1 MAGLAAGTKVLEGN
15 EAVAY
20 GATLCRP
27 DVIAAFPITPAT
39 SVLEHLYRFSAEGL
53 LDAELIATEGEN
65 SALSALMGA
74 SAAGARTFTATS
86 SMGLAFMFD
95 AYLAASGSRLPIVMA
110 LAMREQPMPMVLA
123 AGSSDAIAVKDG
135 GWIQIYVETCQEIL
149 DSVIMA
155 YRLAED
161 EEILLPV
168 NVCYLGFYLSYLS
181 QRVEVPSPQDVDA
194 FLAPLGRKG
203 RIKLGLERPLTF
215 PAEIAPA
222 DPLLMEYRRKHC
234 AAMERA
240 KGKLDRIDEEF
251 GRKFGRGYGGQI
263 EEYRTEDA
271 ETILVTMESA
281 TGTAREVVDHKRE
294 EGVGVGLVKVRMFR
308 PFPRERLIEALRG
321 RKAVGALDRHV
332 CFGWN
337 CGHLFLEL
345 KALLSDLEGPIP
357 LLGFIAGAGGAD
369 ITLDHLDRA
378 VDLIDAAGRG
388 KGYSETTWLGLED
401 GSP

>member
-1 MAGLAAGTKVLEGN
+1 MAKLAAGTKVLEGN
-15 EAVAY
+15 AAVAY

-27 DVIAAFPITPAT
+27 DVIAAYPITPAT

-110 LAMREQPMPMVLA
+110 LAMREQTMPMVLA
-123 AGSSDAIAVKDG
+123 AGSSDAITVKDG

-149 DSVIMA
+149 DSIIMA

-181 QRVEVPSPQDVDA
+181 QRVEVPSQEDVDA
-194 FLAPLGRKG
+194 FLAPLKEKERL
-203 RIKLGLERPLTF
+203 RLSLERPLTF
-215 PAEIAPA
+215 PAEIAPG
-222 DPLLMEYRRKHC
+222 DPLLMEYRHKHC

-240 KGKLDRIDEEF
+240 KERLDRVDREFEKAF
-251 GRKFGRGYGGQI
+251 GR
-263 EEYRTEDA
+263 
-271 ETILVTMESA
+271 S
-281 TGTAREVVDHKRE
+281 
-294 EGVGVGLVKVRMFR
+294 
-308 PFPRERLIEALRG
+308 
-321 RKAVGALDRHV
+321 
-332 CFGWN
+332 
-337 CGHLFLEL
+337 
-345 KALLSDLEGPIP
+345 
-357 LLGFIAGAGGAD
+357 
-369 ITLDHLDRA
+369 
-378 VDLIDAAGRG
+378 
-388 KGYSETTWLGLED
+388 
-401 GSP
+401 